1 MSDQASPA
9 EDPLFTPVEI
19 EQFEADDVVA
29 GSAIGKMLSILFLYT
44 VLAMTLVG
52 GWTYMS
58 VISEDRGNT
67 DASAETSNG
76 HH

>member
-9 EDPLFTPVEI
+9 EEPLFTPVQI

-44 VLAMTLVG
+44 VIAMSLVG
-52 GWTYMS
+52 GWTYWS
-58 VISEDRGNT
+58 VISEAQQSAASNDSGRG
-67 DASAETSNG
+67 G
-76 HH
+76 H